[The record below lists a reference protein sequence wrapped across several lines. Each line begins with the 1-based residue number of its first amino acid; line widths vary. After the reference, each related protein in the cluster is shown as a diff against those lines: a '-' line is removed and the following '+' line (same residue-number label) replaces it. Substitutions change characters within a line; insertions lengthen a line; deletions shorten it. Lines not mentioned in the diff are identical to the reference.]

1 MLPAMSMGQG
11 KPADLVK
18 HWTPRDWMVVGGGF
32 VAFIFSFFDYVGA
45 SASFFGGRTISVSIS
60 AWHSF
65 AILGLLLVFAAAIVW
80 VLRAFSVVD
89 IPTLP
94 TKFEYVVGGA
104 AGLGTL
110 LILLRGVTITGLGLR
125 FGGIVLILA
134 GIVVTA
140 GAFWAS
146 TAGAAK
152 PVSRPSSTGGFGP
165 PPTPPTSPE

>member
-45 SASFFGGRTISVSIS
+45 SGSIGTISYSVSVS

-65 AILGLLLVFAAAIVW
+65 AILGLLLLFAATIVW

-152 PVSRPSSTGGFGP
+152 PVSRPTSTGGFGP
-165 PPTPPTSPE
+165 PPTPPTASE